1 MMQRGLLLT
10 VLLIP
15 WSLGAQGV
23 ASGGARPISLDEA
36 IRLAQLNAPAAV
48 QARGQLRTTDAAIRS
63 AKGSYI
69 PTLNLNYGSNKQGGE
84 TFFQG
89 QLVPFRGD
97 PWNFS
102 RSVSSNLE
110 LFDGGRRLFQL
121 RSARAS
127 QTAAESNERLQS
139 FRVALDVKQQYFN
152 VLAARESRESAA
164 AQLAQSE
171 EQLNSA
177 NARVRAGAATVS
189 DSLRSII
196 QVGNARLAVLTA
208 ENSLRVSNANLTRLT
223 GTPFEVTAEQSAD
236 SLMPRTVIDS
246 ADVAG
251 AVESAPSVMQAKADV
266 ASASASLRASKTPY
280 LPTLNMSYNLS
291 GSRTDKSFDI
301 TGGQYASANA
311 LRFTLSYPVFNGFT
325 REENIVRSSV
335 AERNA
340 EAQLRDSRLAV
351 QQQITQ
357 FLGSLRLA
365 QERVTIQVA
374 SVDAA
379 NEDLRVQNQRYALGS
394 STLLDVLTSQAQ
406 LNSSRSALIQAR
418 YDARLAK
425 AQIEALIGRE
435 LP

>member
-1 MMQRGLLLT
+1 MKRGLLIAALLT
-10 VLLIP
+10 P
-15 WSLGAQGV
+15 MSLGAQGV
-23 ASGGARPISLDEA
+23 ASGGARPISLEEA
-36 IRLAQLNAPAAV
+36 VRLAQLNAPATV
-48 QARGQLRTTDAAIRS
+48 QARGQLRASDAAIRS
-63 AKGSYI
+63 AKGSFL
-69 PTLNLNYGSNKQGGE
+69 PSLNLNYGSNKQGGE

-97 PWNFS
+97 PWNFN

-121 RSARAS
+121 RSARAN
-127 QTAAESNERLQS
+127 QTAAESNDRLQK

-152 VLAARESRESAA
+152 VLAARESRATAE

-171 EQLNSA
+171 EQLKSA

-208 ENSLRVSNANLTRLT
+208 ENALRVSNANLTRLT
-223 GTPFEVTAEQSAD
+223 GTTFEVTAEETTD
-236 SLMPRTVIDS
+236 SLVPRATIDS

-251 AVESAPSVMQAKADV
+251 AVESAPSVLQARADL
-266 ASASASLRASKTPY
+266 AAASASLRASRTPY
-280 LPTLNMSYNLS
+280 LPTLNMSYNFS
-291 GSRTDKSFDI
+291 GSRTDKTFDI

-311 LRFTLSYPVFNGFT
+311 LRFTLSYPVFNGFV

-340 EAQLRDSRLAV
+340 EAQLRDARLAV
-351 QQQITQ
+351 GQQLTQ
-357 FLGSLRLA
+357 FLGALRLA
-365 QERVTIQVA
+365 QERATIQIA
-374 SVDAA
+374 SVAA
-379 NEDLRVQNQRYALGS
+379 SEEDLRVQNQRYALGG

-406 LNSSRSALIQAR
+406 LNAARTALIQAR
-418 YDARLAK
+418 YDARVAK

>member
-1 MMQRGLLLT
+1 MSRRFLVIALLT
-10 VLLIP
+10 PL
-15 WSLGAQGV
+15 SLGAQGV
-23 ASGGARPISLDEA
+23 ANGGARPISLDEA
-36 IRLAQLNAPAAV
+36 IRLAQLNAPTAV
-48 QARGQLRTTDAAIRS
+48 QARGQLRTTGAAIRS
-63 AKGSYI
+63 AKGAFI
-69 PTLNLNYGSNKQGGE
+69 PTLNLNYGSNRQGGE

-102 RSVSSNLE
+102 RGITSQLE

-121 RSARAS
+121 RAARAS
-127 QTAAESNERLQS
+127 ETAAESNEVLQK

-152 VLAARESRESAA
+152 VLAARESRATAE

-171 EQLNSA
+171 QQLASA
-177 NARVRAGAATVS
+177 SARVRAGAATVS

-208 ENSLRVSNANLTRLT
+208 ENALQVSNANLTRLA
-223 GTPFEVTAEQSAD
+223 GTTFTVTAEQSAD
-236 SLMPRTVIDS
+236 SIFPRVAIDT
-246 ADVAG
+246 ADVLR
-251 AVESAPSVMQAKADV
+251 AVESTPSVMQAKADL
-266 ASASASLRASKTPY
+266 AAASASLRASKTPY
-280 LPTLNMSYNLS
+280 LPTLNMSYQLT
-291 GSRTDKSFDI
+291 GSRTDDNFAL

-340 EAQLRDSRLAV
+340 EAQLRDARLAI
-351 QQQITQ
+351 QQQVTQ

-365 QERVTIQVA
+365 QERAAIQIA
-374 SVDAA
+374 SVEASE
-379 NEDLRVQNQRYALGS
+379 EDLRVQNQRYALGA

-406 LNSSRSALIQAR
+406 LNSARSALIQAR
-418 YDARLAK
+418 YDARVAK
-425 AQIEALIGRE
+425 AQIEALLGRE

>member
-1 MMQRGLLLT
+1 MKRGLLIAALVT
-10 VLLIP
+10 P
-15 WSLGAQGV
+15 MSLGAQGV
-23 ASGGARPISLDEA
+23 ASGGARPVSLEEA
-36 IRLAQLNAPAAV
+36 VRLAQLNAPASV
-48 QARGQLRTTDAAIRS
+48 QARGQLRASDAAIRS
-63 AKGSYI
+63 AKGSFL
-69 PTLNLNYGSNKQGGE
+69 PSLNLNYGSNKQGGE

-97 PWNFS
+97 PWNFN

-121 RSARAS
+121 RSARAN
-127 QTAAESNERLQS
+127 QTAAESNDRLQK

-152 VLAARESRESAA
+152 VLAARESRATAE

-171 EQLNSA
+171 EQLKSA
-177 NARVRAGAATVS
+177 IARVRAGAATVS

-208 ENSLRVSNANLTRLT
+208 DNALRVSNANLTRLA
-223 GTPFEVTAEQSAD
+223 GTTFEVTAEETTD
-236 SLMPRTVIDS
+236 SLVPRATIDS

-251 AVESAPSVMQAKADV
+251 AVESAPSVLQARADL
-266 ASASASLRASKTPY
+266 AAASASLRASRTPY

-291 GSRTDKSFDI
+291 GSRTDKSFDV

-311 LRFTLSYPVFNGFT
+311 LRFTLQYPVFNGFV

-340 EAQLRDSRLAV
+340 EAQLRDARLAIG
-351 QQQITQ
+351 QQLTQ
-357 FLGSLRLA
+357 FLGTLRLA
-365 QERVTIQVA
+365 QERATIQMA
-374 SVDAA
+374 SVTASE
-379 NEDLRVQNQRYALGS
+379 EDLRVQNQRYALGG

-406 LNSSRSALIQAR
+406 LNAARTALIQAR
-418 YDARLAK
+418 YDARVAK

>member
-1 MMQRGLLLT
+1 MHRRLLVLALLT
-10 VLLIP
+10 PL
-15 WSLGAQGV
+15 SLGAQGV

-36 IRLAQLNAPAAV
+36 VRLAQQNAPTAV

-63 AKGSYI
+63 AKGSFF
-69 PTLNLNYGSNKQGGE
+69 PSLNLNYGSNRQGGE

-127 QTAAESNERLQS
+127 ETSAESNEVLQK

-152 VLAARESRESAA
+152 VLAARESRASAE

-171 EQLNSA
+171 QQFASA

-208 ENSLRVSNANLTRLT
+208 ENALHVSNANLTRLT
-223 GTPFEVTAEQSAD
+223 GTTFEVTAEESTD
-236 SLMPRTVIDS
+236 SIIPRVSIDS
-246 ADVAG
+246 ADVTS
-251 AVESAPSVMQAKADV
+251 AVESAPSVMQAKADLGA
-266 ASASASLRASKTPY
+266 ASALLRASKTPY
-280 LPTLNMSYNLS
+280 LPTLNMSFSLS
-291 GSRTDKSFDI
+291 GSRTDNNFAL

-325 REENIVRSSV
+325 REENVVRSSV

-340 EAQLRDSRLAV
+340 EAQLRDSRLAI

-357 FLGSLRLA
+357 YLGALRLA
-365 QERVTIQVA
+365 QERAAIQIA
-374 SVDAA
+374 SIAA
-379 NEDLRVQNQRYALGS
+379 ADEDLRVQNQRYALGA

-406 LNSSRSALIQAR
+406 LNSARSALIQAR
-418 YDARLAK
+418 YDARVAK
-425 AQIEALIGRE
+425 AQIEALLGRE

>member
-1 MMQRGLLLT
+1 MKRGLLIAALLT
-10 VLLIP
+10 P
-15 WSLGAQGV
+15 MSLGAQGV
-23 ASGGARPISLDEA
+23 ASGGARPISLEEA
-36 IRLAQLNAPAAV
+36 VRLAQLNAPATV
-48 QARGQLRTTDAAIRS
+48 QARGQLRASDAAIRS
-63 AKGSYI
+63 AKGSFL
-69 PTLNLNYGSNKQGGE
+69 PSLNLNYGSNKQGGE

-97 PWNFS
+97 PWNFN

-121 RSARAS
+121 RSARAN
-127 QTAAESNERLQS
+127 QTAAESNDRLQK

-152 VLAARESRESAA
+152 VLAARESRATAE

-171 EQLNSA
+171 EQLKSA

-208 ENSLRVSNANLTRLT
+208 ENALRVSNANLTRLT
-223 GTPFEVTAEQSAD
+223 GTTFEVTAEETTD
-236 SLMPRTVIDS
+236 SLVPRATIDS

-251 AVESAPSVMQAKADV
+251 AVESAPSVLQARADL
-266 ASASASLRASKTPY
+266 AAASASLRAARTPY

-291 GSRTDKSFDI
+291 GSRTDKTFDI

-311 LRFTLSYPVFNGFT
+311 LRFTLSYPVFNGFV

-340 EAQLRDSRLAV
+340 EAQLRDARLAV
-351 QQQITQ
+351 GQQLTQ
-357 FLGSLRLA
+357 FLGALRLA
-365 QERVTIQVA
+365 QERATIQIA
-374 SVDAA
+374 SVAA
-379 NEDLRVQNQRYALGS
+379 SEEDLRVQNQRYALGG

-406 LNSSRSALIQAR
+406 LNAARTALIQAR
-418 YDARLAK
+418 YDARVAK

>member
-1 MMQRGLLLT
+1 MKRGLLIAALLT
-10 VLLIP
+10 P
-15 WSLGAQGV
+15 MSLGAQGV
-23 ASGGARPISLDEA
+23 ASGGARPISLEEA
-36 IRLAQLNAPAAV
+36 VRLAQLNAPATV
-48 QARGQLRTTDAAIRS
+48 QARGQLRSSDAAIRS
-63 AKGSYI
+63 AKGSFL
-69 PTLNLNYGSNKQGGE
+69 PSLNLNYGSNKQGGE

-97 PWNFS
+97 PWNFN

-121 RSARAS
+121 RSARAN
-127 QTAAESNERLQS
+127 QTAAESNDRLQK

-152 VLAARESRESAA
+152 VLAARESRATAE

-171 EQLNSA
+171 EQLKSA

-208 ENSLRVSNANLTRLT
+208 ENALRVSNANLTRLT
-223 GTPFEVTAEQSAD
+223 GTTFEVTAEETTD
-236 SLMPRTVIDS
+236 SLVPRATIDS

-251 AVESAPSVMQAKADV
+251 AVESAPSVLQARADL
-266 ASASASLRASKTPY
+266 AAASASLRASRTPY
-280 LPTLNMSYNLS
+280 LPTLNMSYNFS
-291 GSRTDKSFDI
+291 GSRTDKTFDI

-311 LRFTLSYPVFNGFT
+311 LRFTLSYPVFNGFV

-340 EAQLRDSRLAV
+340 EAQLRDARLAV
-351 QQQITQ
+351 GQQLTQ
-357 FLGSLRLA
+357 FLGALRLA
-365 QERVTIQVA
+365 QERATIQIA
-374 SVDAA
+374 SVAA
-379 NEDLRVQNQRYALGS
+379 SEEDLRVQNQRYALGG

-406 LNSSRSALIQAR
+406 LNAARTALIQAR
-418 YDARLAK
+418 YDARVAK